1 VLAWADEGH
10 QIVALV
16 ADRFLEP
23 AVRAKIATMLA
34 ADSDNLTPRFPADM
48 KCDGAMLMSEQ
59 GETRSRGRLATV
71 F

>member
-1 VLAWADEGH
+1 VLARADEGH

-34 ADSDNLTPRFPADM
+34 ADSDNLTPRF
-48 KCDGAMLMSEQ
+48 CGGYE
-59 GETRSRGRLATV
+59 V
-71 F
+71 